1 MKSAYKRKL
10 SYNER
15 LYVAGD
21 RVSAPVVNQFVF
33 DGSGVLDPALWRD
46 AVRKASEA
54 NPGAR
59 VVLKGF
65 LGWSRWRDSGISPPV
80 VELDGAQ
87 WKWNSPEGIPP
98 HLKTTFDVRK
108 GPTCEV
114 TLVHGEPLRVVFRTH
129 HGVMDGMGTFIW
141 AEDICR
147 ALRGEPLLGSDSAVT
162 DLEICRSQQK
172 EYRTPF
178 PFDNLSA
185 SGKADG
191 TETGVTYFRMSREG
205 KFHNLLGQAAIL
217 AAREAW
223 KHGPGK
229 VRFSVPVDMRRH
241 LQGVRSTANLTMP
254 IYIEVTEASTPEEI
268 AQSVKEQLEKK
279 RECLIDREDP
289 LLNYV
294 PMAAIARRW
303 KKLVRVYHEK
313 GLYRTSGV
321 ISNVGK
327 IPPMPLFS
335 GGGFQARH
343 FWAIPPAYDN
353 IPLFIG
359 LASSGNMLE
368 VITSMPKVLAT
379 KGRIEQT
386 TENILAGLI
395 PVSPSRVERPGVA

>member
-1 MKSAYKRKL
+1 MKNAYSRKL
-10 SYNER
+10 SFNER

-33 DGSGVLDPALWRD
+33 DGSGILDPASWRE
-46 AVRKASEA
+46 AVKIASEA

-59 VVLKGF
+59 LVLKGV
-65 LGWSRWRDSGISPPV
+65 LGWSHWRDSGIAPPV
-80 VELDGAQ
+80 IELDGTE
-87 WKWNSPEGIPP
+87 WKGDSPEGIPS
-98 HLKTTFDVRK
+98 HLKSTFDVWK

-114 TLVHGEPLRVVFRTH
+114 ALVHGDPLRVIFRTH
-129 HGVMDGMGTFIW
+129 HGVMDGMGTFTW

-147 ALRGEPLLGSDSAVT
+147 ALRGEPLLGSDSAAT

-172 EYRTPF
+172 TYRTPF

-185 SGKADG
+185 AGHAEG
-191 TETGVTYFRMSREG
+191 TEIGVTYFRMNRKG

-241 LQGVRSTANLTMP
+241 MQGVRSTANLTMP
-254 IYIEVTEASTPEEI
+254 IYIEVTEDATPESI
-268 AQSVKEQLEKK
+268 AQSVQVQLEEN
-279 RECLIDREDP
+279 RECMIDREDP
-289 LLNYV
+289 LLNYAPIEV
-294 PMAAIARRW
+294 IARRW
-303 KKLVRVYHEK
+303 KKLVRVYHER

-321 ISNVGK
+321 ISNVGR
-327 IPPMPLFS
+327 IPPMSLFS
-335 GGGFQARH
+335 GGGFQASH

-359 LASSGNMLE
+359 LASSGDMLE

-379 KGRIEQT
+379 SGRIEQT
-386 TENILAGLI
+386 TENILNGLTPVPPAG
-395 PVSPSRVERPGVA
+395 